1 MKHKPKHKLISDPKE
16 SKNLILRLKKIEG
29 QIRRI
34 QGMIE
39 NEKYCDDVLNQISS
53 VKSAL
58 DGVSR
63 GLLKSHIRTCVTE
76 RIRGNDSK
84 ILEEFMTTVG
94 YILR

>member
-1 MKHKPKHKLISDPKE
+1 
-16 SKNLILRLKKIEG
+16 
-29 QIRRI
+29 
-34 QGMIE
+34 MIE
-39 NEKYCDDVLNQISS
+39 NEKYCDEVLNQISS

-84 ILEEFMTTVG
+84 ILEEFIRTIG
-94 YILR
+94 YVLR